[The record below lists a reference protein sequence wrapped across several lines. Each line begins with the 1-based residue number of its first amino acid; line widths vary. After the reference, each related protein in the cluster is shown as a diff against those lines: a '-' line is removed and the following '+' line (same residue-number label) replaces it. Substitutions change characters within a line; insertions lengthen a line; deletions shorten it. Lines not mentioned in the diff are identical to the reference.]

1 MALFTTALGVRS
13 SLVNVVNVVVLT
25 AYGGVLWGAELQVQV
40 QGFILLLL
48 LFYMK

>member
-13 SLVNVVNVVVLT
+13 SLVLT
-25 AYGGVLWGAELQVQV
+25 AYGGVLWSAELQVQV